1 MAHID
6 LSMALFSHL
15 LFTINLNKVIAIYQN
30 EGDDAVTIQ
39 TDDLRKIE
47 VATNTA
53 EEALA
58 FLGEFAISWEDAVGP
73 LFRYGRHIFLTS
85 AIYSIQA
92 AGPEVYIFFRDHSVS
107 FTMAD
112 AEQATDLLAELTAR
126 WKEALLE
133 SRKASSE

>member
-1 MAHID
+1 MLHIKA
-6 LSMALFSHL
+6 SMALFSHL
-15 LFTINLNKVIAIYQN
+15 LFTIDLNKVIAVFQN
-30 EGDDAVTIQ
+30 EGEDAVTIQ

-47 VATNTA
+47 VATNTP
-53 EEALA
+53 EEAMGL
-58 FLGEFAISWEDAVGP
+58 LGEFAIEWENAVGP
-73 LFRYGRHIFLTS
+73 LLRYGKHVFLTS

-133 SRKASSE
+133 GRKAESE

>member
-1 MAHID
+1 
-6 LSMALFSHL
+6 MALFSHL
-15 LFTINLNKVIAIYQN
+15 LFTINLNKIIAVFQN
-30 EGDDAVTIQ
+30 EGEDAVTIQ

-47 VATNTA
+47 VATNSP
-53 EEALA
+53 EEAMAL
-58 FLGEFAISWEDAVGP
+58 LGELAIAWETSVGP
-73 LFRYGRHIFLTS
+73 LLRYGKHVFLTS

-133 SRKASSE
+133 TGETAGE

>member
-1 MAHID
+1 
-6 LSMALFSHL
+6 MALFSHL
-15 LFTINLNKVIAIYQN
+15 LFTINLKKIIAVFQN
-30 EGDDAVTIQ
+30 EGEDAVTIQ

-47 VATNTA
+47 VATNTP
-53 EEALA
+53 EEAMAL
-58 FLGEFAISWEDAVGP
+58 LGELAIAWETSVGP
-73 LFRYGRHIFLTS
+73 LLRYGKHVFLTA

-133 SRKASSE
+133 RHGTEAE

>member
-1 MAHID
+1 
-6 LSMALFSHL
+6 MALFSHM
-15 LFTINLNKVIAIYQN
+15 LFTINLHKVIAVFQN
-30 EGDDAVTIQ
+30 EAEDAVTIQ

-47 VATNTA
+47 VTTNTP
-53 EEALA
+53 EEAMSL
-58 FLGEFAISWEDAVGP
+58 LGEIAIAWETSVGP
-73 LFRYGRHIFLTS
+73 LLRYGKHVFLTS

-112 AEQATDLLAELTAR
+112 AEQATDLLSELTAR

-133 SRKASSE
+133 DHRQEPG